1 VPLSERGTPGH
12 VEVGQSA
19 PHQKEHRMV
28 TMFTII
34 LVFLFIVLAVPLGL
48 ATQRWLCRE
57 QGEVSDPE
65 WELYQQRY
73 D

>member
-1 VPLSERGTPGH
+1 
-12 VEVGQSA
+12 VGQSA

-34 LVFLFIVLAVPLGL
+34 LVFLFIVLTVPLGL
-48 ATQRWLCRE
+48 ATLGFLCQE
-57 QGEVSDPE
+57 QGEALDPE